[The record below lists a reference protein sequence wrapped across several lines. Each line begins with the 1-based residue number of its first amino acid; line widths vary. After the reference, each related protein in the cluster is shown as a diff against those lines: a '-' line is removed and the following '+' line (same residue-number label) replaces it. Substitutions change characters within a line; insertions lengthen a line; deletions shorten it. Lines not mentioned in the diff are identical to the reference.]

1 MIPDSE
7 IILRLGIA
15 AVLGMLVG
23 FERERQNQPAGL
35 RTHTILAIGACLAMT
50 ISINVAIQYVGS
62 VLNGDP
68 GRIAAQVISGIGF
81 LGAGAI
87 LRYGNSVKGLTTA
100 TSLWTIAVVGMAIG
114 AGHYVAG
121 VATTAMLLIILVLLN
136 VLEKKLIHSY
146 ETINITV
153 SAHSNPAL
161 VEELLELFKKM
172 KKKVLSVSVE
182 NDLAT
187 DMHTVTLVVKT
198 MEKDPM
204 IDIRDG
210 LKSIPSVTKYRLN

>member
-1 MIPDSE
+1 
-7 IILRLGIA
+7 
-15 AVLGMLVG
+15 V
-23 FERERQNQPAGL
+23 
-35 RTHTILAIGACLAMT
+35 
-50 ISINVAIQYVGS
+50 
-62 VLNGDP
+62 
-68 GRIAAQVISGIGF
+68 
-81 LGAGAI
+81 
-87 LRYGNSVKGLTTA
+87 
-100 TSLWTIAVVGMAIG
+100 
-114 AGHYVAG
+114 
-121 VATTAMLLIILVLLN
+121 LIILVLLN

-161 VEELLELFKKM
+161 VEDLLELFKKM

-182 NDLAT
+182 NDIAT